1 MAATQTEIRYR
12 IPKLHNGGKVVYEH
26 PARFKFL
33 AAGRR
38 WRKTTLAMR
47 VALSRAARGAQVV
60 WGAPVYRQCM
70 MGWDECQKAAGGVAD
85 FRKSEMQIVC
95 PPMNGAISFV
105 SLDTPDNARG
115 KTADLVIVDEAG
127 FVQEMA
133 WHQVLRPMLSDTGGA
148 ALIMGTPKG
157 HNWFWREHMGAMDR
171 SDSVAWQVPTLGVAI
186 QEGQL
191 VRSPH
196 SMENPDFEFEEAE
209 RMFQSMPQRTFEQ
222 EFLAAFIDDAGAVFR
237 NVLAVSTAQPLSAL
251 EPGHHYV
258 MGLDW
263 AKSYDWTVA
272 SVIDAVTKQQVTLDR
287 FNRVDYQFQLGR
299 VKALA
304 EQWQPS
310 AIWAE
315 TNAMGEP
322 LVDALRREGLPMR
335 GFTTTATSKQAI
347 IEALAL
353 AIEKGAITL
362 LNNEIQKAEL
372 QAYDMQRLPGGGYRY
387 GAPDGMH
394 DDTVMALAIAWQGV
408 SLPSRPIFRA
418 V

>member
-1 MAATQTEIRYR
+1 MIRYR
-12 IPKLHNGGKVVYEH
+12 IPKLHDGGRVVFVH

-47 VALSRAARGAQVV
+47 VALSTASRGLQVV
-60 WGAPVYRQCM
+60 WGAPVYKQCAV
-70 MGWDECQKAAGGVAD
+70 GWEECYKAAGGVAD
-85 FRKSEMQIVC
+85 FRKSEMRIVC
-95 PPMNGAISFV
+95 PPHDGTISFV
-105 SLDTPDNARG
+105 SLDNPDTARG

-127 FVQEMA
+127 FVQEIA
-133 WHQVLRPMLSDTGGA
+133 WYQVLRPMLSDTNGA

-157 HNWFWREHMGAMDR
+157 RNWFWREHMGAKDR
-171 SDSVAWQVPTLGVAI
+171 ADSVSWQVPTLGVAI
-186 QEGQL
+186 QDGRLIRQ
-191 VRSPH
+191 PH
-196 SMENPDFEFEEAE
+196 PLENPDFEFGEAE

-222 EFLAAFIDDAGAVFR
+222 EFLAAFVDDAGAVFR
-237 NVLAVSTAQPLSAL
+237 NVLMVSILQPLSAP
-251 EPGHHYV
+251 EQGHHYIV
-258 MGLDW
+258 GLDW

-272 SVIDAVTKQQVTLDR
+272 SVIDATTRRQVAMDR
-287 FNRVDYQFQLGR
+287 FNRVDYGFQLGR
-299 VKALA
+299 VKALC
-304 EQWQPS
+304 ERWQPQ
-310 AIWAE
+310 AVWAE

-335 GFTTTATSKQAI
+335 GFTTSATSKQAI
-347 IEALAL
+347 IESLAL
-353 AIEKGAITL
+353 AIEKGAVML
-362 LNNEIQKAEL
+362 LDNETQKAEL

-387 GAPDGMH
+387 GAPDGIH